1 MMKSFLPVLV
11 IALWSRVRAEG
22 ERDLIYLMKW
32 EPFLFIIAI
41 IVTILTRYGY
51 MESKEGTAALQTEAG
66 LRRQIKKAVMD
77 FQAFAGLNQTG
88 FVDAKTREMM
98 NTPR

>member
-1 MMKSFLPVLV
+1 M
-11 IALWSRVRAEG
+11 
-22 ERDLIYLMKW
+22 
-32 EPFLFIIAI
+32 
-41 IVTILTRYGY
+41 TRYGY